1 MKTNNDRS
9 SLKKISGM
17 LLFVCIS
24 ALLWLMIKLSNSY
37 IVTIPFNIKLTEQP
51 ANQTLPDNKY
61 SIEATL
67 ESTGYKLLNYY
78 LKPQGA
84 REIVISLKETK
95 YKKSEDNEYSI
106 ETGSIEELIANFMEI
121 NSTDVDVREDEFFF
135 TMYRLASKRV
145 KVVPKTNISFGS
157 QFSFYGEP
165 YVIPDSI
172 TINGAYNTIKDIYF
186 VNTNTVTMRNLKSD
200 VSKSVG
206 LQLDDDVFSETKDVE
221 VFIDVEKFTESE
233 VTIPI
238 NTLNISN
245 IHLFPDEVKIRYIVA
260 MKDYSNISNMSFNVE
275 IDTTDFRNKDR
286 IPLRLA
292 VSPSNTKVTNI
303 SPSEV
308 NYIMINHD

>member
-1 MKTNNDRS
+1 
-9 SLKKISGM
+9 
-17 LLFVCIS
+17 
-24 ALLWLMIKLSNSY
+24 
-37 IVTIPFNIKLTEQP
+37 
-51 ANQTLPDNKY
+51 
-61 SIEATL
+61 
-67 ESTGYKLLNYY
+67 
-78 LKPQGA
+78 
-84 REIVISLKETK
+84 
-95 YKKSEDNEYSI
+95 
-106 ETGSIEELIANFMEI
+106 
-121 NSTDVDVREDEFFF
+121 
-135 TMYRLASKRV
+135 
-145 KVVPKTNISFGS
+145 
-157 QFSFYGEP
+157 
-165 YVIPDSI
+165 
-172 TINGAYNTIKDIYF
+172 
-186 VNTNTVTMRNLKSD
+186 MRNLKSD

-206 LQLDDDVFSETKDVE
+206 LQLDDDVFSETKEVE